1 MLMTEHAG
9 KSLLKAHGVAVP
21 RGALVKKS
29 GDAAT
34 WRGAW
39 PVALKVQV
47 SSGGRGKAGGVL
59 RADSAS
65 EAQSH
70 AETLFQRE
78 FSGERP
84 QSLLIEPWVEHS
96 RELYLAVTVD
106 GQSGGYV
113 LLYGPSGGVEVEQ
126 QAPHKYSFGS
136 PRHFR
141 AHELRVLLAEIEPDG
156 ALRERIVTLARRLV
170 FIATSTD
177 ALTVEIN
184 PLAVLPNGKLLAL
197 DAKVIRDEAAA
208 FRQTDIAKDIE
219 RARKREPRM
228 VRKALE
234 GNLMMVGLDGEIGLI
249 SGGAGMTMAGMD
261 MIAATGLKPAC
272 FLDCSSN
279 PTPAGY
285 QLAFDVLD
293 AEPQVKAILVS
304 IFGGGTQIDRVAKVM
319 NEIMKKRKSRKPV
332 VFRMNGTGRD
342 KADVLMREFGLYNHQ
357 TLESAIEAVAAAVR
371 PQ

>member
-9 KSLLKAHGVAVP
+9 KCLLMAHGVPVP
-21 RGALVKKS
+21 AGTLVRKS
-29 GDAAT
+29 TDVRK
-34 WRGAW
+34 WRGAY

-59 RADSAS
+59 RAGDEEQAQKGA
-65 EAQSH
+65 EA
-70 AETLFQRE
+70 LFKRQ
-78 FSGERP
+78 FGGECP
-84 QSLLIEPWVEHS
+84 TSLLVEPWVTHS
-96 RELYLAVTVD
+96 RELYLAVTID
-106 GQSGGYV
+106 GHTGGYV
-113 LLYGPSGGVEVEQ
+113 VLYGGAGGVDVEQ
-126 QAPHKYSFGS
+126 HVPHKYAFGS
-136 PRHFR
+136 PRDFR
-141 AHELRVLLAEIEPDG
+141 AHDLRALLADIEQD
-156 ALRERIVTLARRLV
+156 ASLRERIIGLARRLV
-170 FIATSTD
+170 FVATATD

-184 PLAVLPNGKLLAL
+184 PLAVLPDGKLLAL
-197 DAKVIRDEAAA
+197 DAKVVRDEAAA
-208 FRQTDIAKDIE
+208 FRQSDVAEEIK
-219 RARKREPRM
+219 RARKRESHM

-261 MIAATGLKPAC
+261 LIADAGLKPAC

-285 QLAFDVLD
+285 QLAFEVLD
-293 AEPQVKAILVS
+293 AEPKVKAILVS

-319 NEIMKKRKSRKPV
+319 NDIMTKRKSAKPV

-342 KADVLMREFGLYNHQ
+342 KADALMQEFNLYNHP
-357 TLESAIEAVAAAVR
+357 TLESAIDAVALAVR